1 MPQVHGH
8 RTSCCPSQKLVRAIA
23 MSRVHILI
31 VDSGENP
38 CIRGNCDRLRTLVER
53 TSPSGAECFSATF
66 QEVEEHTFREPD
78 LVVIRAA
85 IDSFLSRV
93 VSQLRK
99 QWTAASMVGVF
110 CQLSETLTNL
120 AEQLIPEL
128 DDFFCCPIRELEWGP
143 RIRRLLPAPEPKV
156 LRRGELKLDSLI
168 GESEVFLSA
177 IEKVPRLANSDA
189 TVLITGETGTGKE
202 LFARAMH
209 YNGARRENPFVPL
222 NCGALPDHLFE
233 NELFGHARGAYTDA
247 AQAQTGLLAEAE
259 GGTLFLDEVDTL
271 SKSAQT
277 KLLRFLQDREYRPL
291 GASRS
296 IQANVR
302 TISATNADLRELVS
316 TQSFREDLFHRL
328 NILTVDVPALRSR
341 KDDIPRL
348 ARHFLTRYAGQ
359 YERRKMALSR
369 AALCKLERYAWPGNV
384 RELENLMHRAVVIA
398 PSDVLQAQDI
408 ELRGLE
414 RPEELE
420 RGTLQAAKARVIREF
435 ERSYLSHLLSTSQGN
450 VSQAARAAG
459 TDRRALQ
466 RMIRKHGLAPLSF
479 RLS

>member
-1 MPQVHGH
+1 
-8 RTSCCPSQKLVRAIA
+8 
-23 MSRVHILI
+23 MSRARII
-31 VDSGENP
+31 IFNSRENS
-38 CIRGNCDRLRTLVER
+38 CVRGNCDHLRTLVER
-53 TSPSGAECFSATF
+53 TFPNGAECFSINY
-66 QEVEEHTFREPD
+66 QGVEGHSFREPD
-78 LVVIRAA
+78 LVIFRTA
-85 IDSFLSRV
+85 IDSSL
-93 VSQLRK
+93 SQLVSDLRQ
-99 QWTAASMVGVF
+99 QWTTASMVAVF
-110 CQLSETLTNL
+110 CQLSETLTSV

-128 DDFFCCPIRELEWGP
+128 DDFFCCPIREMEWCQ
-143 RIRRLLPAPEPKV
+143 RIRRLVPVTEPKQAK
-156 LRRGELKLDSLI
+156 RSDLKLDSLI

-177 IEKVPRLANSDA
+177 IEKIPRLANSDA

-247 AQAQTGLLAEAE
+247 AQAQPGLLTEAE

-302 TISATNADLRELVS
+302 TIGATNSDVRELVR

-328 NILTVDVPALRSR
+328 NILTVDVPALRNR
-341 KDDIPRL
+341 KDDIFRL
-348 ARHFLTRYAGQ
+348 AQHFLNRYAGQ
-359 YERRKMALSR
+359 YERRKMTLSR
-369 AALCKLERYAWPGNV
+369 AALCKLENYAWPGNV

-398 PSDVLQAQDI
+398 PSDVLQAQDL
-408 ELRGLE
+408 ELPGPKGSEE
-414 RPEELE
+414 RE
-420 RGTLQAAKARVIREF
+420 RGTLQVAKARVIHEF

-479 RLS
+479 RLT